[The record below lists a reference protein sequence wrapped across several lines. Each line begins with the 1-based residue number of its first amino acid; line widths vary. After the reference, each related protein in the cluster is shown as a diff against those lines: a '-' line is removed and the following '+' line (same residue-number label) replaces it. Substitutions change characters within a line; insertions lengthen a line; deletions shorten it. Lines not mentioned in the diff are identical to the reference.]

1 MRKLKSWANRNPRR
15 WVLFDVMAAV
25 VVGLCIG
32 ALAGAGF

>member
-15 WVLFDVMAAV
+15 WVLFDVLTAV
-25 VVGLCIG
+25 VIGIGIG